1 MAERYLPVLLEYR
14 QAVNPEP
21 GVARAPSLAEQRRA
35 IGRMVTTWG
44 GELGDDAVIA
54 RGGSEPL
61 VVDVADGTRGVV
73 MFSLQALQR
82 GPAIDIAVAQSIWSR
97 VDALSFLVE
106 DLHARDEQSFA
117 ELLDMIV
124 AINAVVQRDGSAE
137 WRNLVLSR
145 APGGPREP
153 SPQPKERP

>member
-1 MAERYLPVLLEYR
+1 MTDRYLPVLLEYR

-35 IGRMVTTWG
+35 IGRLVTTWG

-54 RGGSEPL
+54 RGGDEQL
-61 VVDVADGTRGVV
+61 VVDIGDDIRGVV

-82 GPAIDIAVAQSIWSR
+82 GPAIDVDLVQSIWSR

-106 DLHARDEQSFA
+106 DLHARDDESFA
-117 ELLDMIV
+117 EVLDMILT
-124 AINAVVQRDGSAE
+124 INAVVHRDGSTE
-137 WRNLVLSR
+137 WHNLVLSGAR
-145 APGGPREP
+145 PGPHDP
-153 SPQPKERP
+153 SPTER